1 MAGRRVIVVNAAGAV
16 QGIVLVTAPA
26 ASTVFTS
33 PTGYGLTDARYGAMF
48 VPQVVTAIIAALTG
62 SRLSGRLGL
71 KRVYLAGLGASLVG
85 MAVLA
90 LSQLA
95 VASPGLAYPM
105 LLIATAFIGVGFGLT
120 VPALNSA
127 AAAFAPGDPDQA
139 VLVLNA
145 LLGLGTALAPV
156 FVAVFVG
163 LGFWW
168 GLPVLSAVL
177 LTALIMVSLPLDLTG
192 AALPAAAPGPA
203 RRRLPGRFWL
213 FAAFAV
219 LYGIAETTNG
229 NWAQLDMTTEVHTG
243 TTAAAVALTAFWAMV
258 TFGRVGFATLEHA
271 IPPRWTYRILPLA
284 LTVVFLGIAAL
295 PSGAAALG
303 VLQFGLA
310 GLCCSALLPLTIS
323 FGQTA
328 FRAVGATVPGALIA
342 SYQAGYGIAAFG
354 IGPLLSAGVR
364 LSTVFAGAAVVALAM
379 AALAVPVSALGG
391 RPATPDEGKR
401 LRDRRLPPPS
411 RAGSG

>member
-26 ASTVFTS
+26 ASTVFTD
-33 PTGYGLTDARYGAMF
+33 PTGYGLSDARYGAMF

-62 SRLSGRLGL
+62 SELSGRLGL
-71 KRVYLAGLGASLVG
+71 KRVYLAGLGANLTG

-95 VASPGLAYPM
+95 VHDRGFAYV
-105 LLIATAFIGVGFGLT
+105 LLLVATGFVGAGFGLT

-127 AAAFAPGDPDQA
+127 VAAFAPRDADRA

-145 LLGLGTALAPV
+145 LVGLGTALAPI

-168 GLPVLSAVL
+168 GLPLLSAAL
-177 LTALIMVSLPLDLTG
+177 LTALVLVSLPLDLTV
-192 AALPAAAPGPA
+192 APASPA
-203 RRRLPGRFWL
+203 RAPARANRRLPARFWL

-229 NWAQLDMTTEVHTG
+229 NWAQLDMTTQVQTS

-258 TFGRVGFATLEHA
+258 TFGRVAFATLEHVV
-271 IPPRWTYRILPLA
+271 PPRWTYRVLPLA

-295 PSGAAALG
+295 PSAAATLG
-303 VLQFGLA
+303 VVQFGLA

-328 FRAVGATVPGALIA
+328 FPAVGPAVPGALIA
-342 SYQAGYGIAAFG
+342 AYQVGYGIAAFG
-354 IGPLLSAGVR
+354 IGPLHAAGVR
-364 LSTVFAGAAVVALAM
+364 LSTVYAGAAVVALAM
-379 AALAVPVSALGG
+379 AALAVPVAALGAPRG
-391 RPATPDEGKR
+391 RR
-401 LRDRRLPPPS
+401 PPPRS